1 MYGRPLFQFQ
11 IKTLSS
17 LARLRLLS
25 VLIVLLRRLNPRRLD
40 FIPDLKLEL
49 FAAAGLMFLLAHLFT
64 GSAEAATVKP
74 LEVFSEKILVLE
86 IEYLATEHT
95 LASVLLR
102 KSVDSLNKGMN
113 IMSRETAR
121 DSLKLLTNVS
131 ESLSAAK
138 KSSAALSGYLSANSS
153 RLKKAGHG
161 RFLPLAEMDPE
172 IETPYYKALEVFIK
186 TAFSFVHYCSDNFEA
201 ISSGSKE
208 EGKRDEELYASYLR
222 EMELFNLQ
230 SINRSQF
237 LAEMGSEYPS
247 LWELMPR

>member
-1 MYGRPLFQFQ
+1 MYR
-11 IKTLSS
+11 
-17 LARLRLLS
+17 RLLFS
-25 VLIVLLRRLNPRRLD
+25 V
-40 FIPDLKLEL
+40 
-49 FAAAGLMFLLAHLFT
+49 AGLMLLLTHLFT
-64 GSAEAATVKP
+64 GSAAAATVKP

-95 LASVLLR
+95 LASLLLR

-113 IMSRETAR
+113 IMSKETAR
-121 DSLKLLTNVS
+121 DSLKLLTNVA
-131 ESLSAAK
+131 ESLTAAK

-172 IETPYYKALEVFIK
+172 IETLYYQALEVFTK
-186 TAFSFVHYCSDNFEA
+186 TAFSFVQYCNDNFAA
-201 ISSGSKE
+201 ISSGGKE
-208 EGKRDEELYASYLR
+208 EGKRYDELYAKYLK

-230 SINRSQF
+230 SINRSQL

>member
-1 MYGRPLFQFQ
+1 MS
-11 IKTLSS
+11 T
-17 LARLRLLS
+17 RL
-25 VLIVLLRRLNPRRLD
+25 
-40 FIPDLKLEL
+40 L
-49 FAAAGLMFLLAHLFT
+49 FAATALSLLLAQFPT
-64 GSAEAATVKP
+64 GNTDAATVRP

-95 LASVLLR
+95 LSSLLLR

-113 IMSRETAR
+113 IMSKETAI
-121 DSLKLLTNVS
+121 DSLKLLKNVS
-131 ESLSAAK
+131 VSLTAAK

-172 IETPYYKALEVFIK
+172 IETPYFKSLEAFIK
-186 TAFSFVHYCSDNFEA
+186 TAVSFVQYCSDNFAA
-201 ISSGSKE
+201 ISSGSKK
-208 EGKRDEELYASYLR
+208 EGKRYDELYAGYLKA
-222 EMELFNLQ
+222 MELFNEQ

-237 LAEMGSEYPS
+237 LAEMGAEYPS